1 MGTLEKVMQMRQQG
15 QTDSQII
22 QNLQREGISPREINE
37 SISQSQIKSELL
49 NSPDYTQSQY
59 GKDSGEQMQ
68 QSLSQGINTQQ
79 AGFGEYQGFAQQEN
93 QEPLMQG
100 SQMSQMMPEAQGYQN
115 PQYQEYAQ
123 SIDMATINEIADQ
136 IVEEKTNQL
145 KRQIATLV
153 KFKEEKTSEIELLNQ
168 RLSRIENS
176 LNDLQMAIIGKIGE
190 YGQDIKNIAK
200 EMHMTQDSFSKI
212 INPLTDRARGYQDNS
227 EENTRPKPKTNSK
240 GDKPEFEDYLR

>member
-22 QNLQREGISPREINE
+22 QALQRDGVSPREINE

-49 NSPDYTQSQY
+49 NSQDYSQSGNQY
-59 GKDSGEQMQ
+59 GEEQMQ
-68 QSLSQGINTQQ
+68 QSLSQGANQQQ
-79 AGFGEYQGFAQQEN
+79 AGFGQYQGFAQQEN
-93 QEPLMQG
+93 QEPIMQG
-100 SQMSQMMPEAQGYQN
+100 SQMSQMMPEQGYQN
-115 PQYQEYAQ
+115 PQYQDYAQ
-123 SIDMATINEIADQ
+123 SVDMATINEIAEQ

-145 KRQIATLV
+145 KKQILSLI
-153 KFKEEKTSEIELLNQ
+153 KFKEEKTTEIDNLNQ

-176 LNDLQMAIIGKIGE
+176 FNDLQMAIIGKIGE
-190 YGQDIKNIAK
+190 YGQDIKNIAR

-212 INPLTDRARGYQDNS
+212 INPLTDRARGYSDT
-227 EENTRPKPKTNSK
+227 EENTRPKPKTTSK